1 MSLQNVA
8 VLVRLNI
15 SQWTARKYDRRVT
28 QEVSDS
34 HGTVGEVGRYNKV
47 LLPMSDLLG
56 DIHRKATK
64 VRTEYYANTLG
75 WDTDGIQLLPSAN
88 YMDYVEMFNE
98 HKAEWNVLVDKFVT
112 DYPQLKLD
120 AERLLNSMYNE
131 ADYPEAY
138 EIRDK
143 FGMDLT
149 VMPVPSTDFRVEI
162 GDEELERI
170 NAEAKRTVEVAY
182 KASMKEVW
190 QRLYDK
196 VETMNAKLSDETAV
210 FRDTLVENVRE
221 ICEIVPRMNFD
232 NDPDLAHICQQVDT
246 LLANNHP
253 DALRNDPIKRRQK
266 ASESKDILN
275 KMSVF
280 MEGK

>member
-34 HGTVGEVGRYNKV
+34 HGTVGEVGRYNKRIV
-47 LLPMSDLLG
+47 ISDLLKRIG
-56 DIHRKATK
+56 QKATR
-64 VRTEYYANTLG
+64 VRSEYYSNTLA

-88 YMDYVEMFNE
+88 YMEYVGMFNE
-98 HKAEWNVLVDKFVT
+98 HKAEWNDMVGEFISA
-112 DYPQLKLD
+112 YPQLKLD
-120 AERLLNSMYNE
+120 AQRLLNTMYNE
-131 ADYPEAY
+131 SDYPEPH
-138 EIRDK
+138 EIHRK

-149 VMPVPSTDFRVEI
+149 VMPVPSEDFRVDI
-162 GDEELERI
+162 RDDELARI
-170 NAEAKRTVEVAY
+170 NAEAKRTVDDAY

-196 VETMNAKLSDETAV
+196 VDAMNAKLSDPTAV
-210 FRDTLVENVRE
+210 FRDTLVENIRE
-221 ICEIVPRMNFD
+221 VCELLPRMNLNGD
-232 NDPDLAHICQQVDT
+232 SDLENMRQQVDS
-246 LLANNHP
+246 LLASNHP
-253 DALRNDPIKRRQK
+253 DSLRNDPIKRKQK
-266 ASESKDILN
+266 ADESKDIMA

-280 MEGK
+280 MGGL